1 MPKPG
6 YYVEVRRPPG
16 EKAADF
22 AQLPS
27 FEKAIEWLLD
37 KQATD
42 PALLLRLFTC
52 QPVLSEDHQTLR
64 RVNGHL
70 AEN

>member
-6 YYVEVRRPPG
+6 YYVEVRRPLA

-27 FEKAIEWLLD
+27 FEEAIEWLLN
-37 KQATD
+37 KQAAD
-42 PALLLRLFTC
+42 PALLLRLFTR
-52 QPVLSEDHQTLR
+52 QPMLPEDHQTLR
-64 RVNGHL
+64 RLNVHL
-70 AEN
+70 MEN